1 MLIVLGSPTQIL
13 NVNSSRANPS
23 RNQHGIMGGK
33 SIVDDMHSARIRANL
48 RPKVTYM
55 ESQIDA
61 KQPKTSAASR
71 VAERGKSAAPVGLP
85 QSAGPRQENHVI
97 RPCYRPRDYFLGSGP
112 VSRFVQTSE
121 LSSISAVF
129 AAPSADR
136 SSLSADRQACPDSH
150 KSAVVSGMEIS
161 FVRPPPPGGGK
172 ALQCTLSDVA

>member
-1 MLIVLGSPTQIL
+1 
-13 NVNSSRANPS
+13 
-23 RNQHGIMGGK
+23 MGGK

-136 SSLSADRQACPDSH
+136 SSLSADRPACPDSH
-150 KSAVVSGMEIS
+150 KSAVVFWNGNLLRSS
-161 FVRPPPPGGGK
+161 APPPGGGK